1 MELGGRQMKLSE
13 ILEDADL
20 LVPNALT
27 ITQKIRYFNQIQ
39 KQLYRDYPM
48 PTKSDLFYT
57 EAGVS
62 LYDIYVQPDRVISV
76 YINDDEYTLQ
86 DVTDTNQGKVY
97 TFMDGELFIQP
108 PPDSVYEG
116 YILYEGEAE
125 PLTEDELD
133 SEPSLLPDFHELF
146 VYGIAEKLAMVAQDY
161 KTAGELNVRFGN
173 IIQDARRKVQK
184 TRATKTRNVR
194 RWS

>member
-1 MELGGRQMKLSE
+1 MKLGD

-27 ITQKIRYFNQIQ
+27 LAQKLRYFNQIQ

-48 PTKSDLFYT
+48 PIKSDLFYT
-57 EAGVS
+57 EVGVS
-62 LYDIYVQPDRVISV
+62 LYDISIQPDRVISV
-76 YINDDEYTLQ
+76 FVNDEEYTLQ

-108 PPDSVYEG
+108 TPDSELEG
-116 YILYEGEAE
+116 YILFEGEAE
-125 PLTEDELD
+125 VMDENDLEK
-133 SEPSLLPDFHELF
+133 EPSLLPDFHEIF
-146 VYGIAEKLAMVAQDY
+146 VLGIAQKFAMVMGDY
-161 KTAGELNVRFGN
+161 KTAGELEVRYQN
-173 IIQDARRKVQK
+173 ITTSSMRKVQK
-184 TRATKTRNVR
+184 TRASKVRVTR